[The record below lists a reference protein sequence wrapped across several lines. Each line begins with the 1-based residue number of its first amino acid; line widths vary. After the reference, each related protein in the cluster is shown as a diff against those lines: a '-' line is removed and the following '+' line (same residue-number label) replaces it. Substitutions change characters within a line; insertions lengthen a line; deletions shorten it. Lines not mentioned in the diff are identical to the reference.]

1 MKVKSDYVTNSSSIS
16 FCIYGVFLEKNQFSE
31 TIIKKSYECEKKL
44 NPKYVPESMTYE
56 EFKEEEFSSECL
68 ETLSSN
74 EGLCLSVIN
83 DQYGGGYYL
92 GRSLTDMKLDQ
103 TMRQFQNEIDSVLE
117 KMGINQG
124 ASIHEDGWYD
134 G

>member
-1 MKVKSDYVTNSSSIS
+1 MKIKLDHVTNSSSVS
-16 FCIYGVFLEKNQFSE
+16 FCIYGVYLEKGDLSE
-31 TIIKKSYECEKKL
+31 TTMRKIYECEKKL

-68 ETLSSN
+68 ETLSDS
-74 EGLCLSVIN
+74 EGLCLGVIN
-83 DQYGGGYYL
+83 DQSDGDYYL
-92 GRSLTDMKLDQ
+92 GKSLTDMKLDQ
-103 TMRQFQNEIDSVLE
+103 TMRQFQNEVDLVLK

-124 ASIHEDGWYD
+124 ASIYEDGWYN